1 MILLIS
7 SLFNDFSDADR
18 LGFESD
24 PLLLLH
30 AKLSNE
36 INLDELLLL
45 ESINKEHRNYSSLL
59 FLFSSSIF
67 ISQMNPLSAISDHE
81 LTLGGLLILN
91 LLTND

>member
-7 SLFNDFSDADR
+7 NLFNDFSDADR
-18 LGFESD
+18 LYLESD
-24 PLLLLH
+24 PLLLN

-45 ESINKEHRNYSSLL
+45 ESNNKERKNYSSLL

-67 ISQMNPLSAISDHE
+67 ISQINPLSAISDHE
-81 LTLGGLLILN
+81 LTLGLLLLN
-91 LLTND
+91 LFTND